1 MAILF
6 WRGVMFVANYR
17 LSWLLFA
24 GLLACVGGAAGAAQ
38 KVSINIG
45 KLLHSW

>member
-17 LSWLLFA
+17 LSQLLFA

-38 KVSINIG
+38 KVSINVG
-45 KLLHSW
+45 KLLHAC

>member
-17 LSWLLFA
+17 LSRLLFA

-38 KVSINIG
+38 KVSISVG